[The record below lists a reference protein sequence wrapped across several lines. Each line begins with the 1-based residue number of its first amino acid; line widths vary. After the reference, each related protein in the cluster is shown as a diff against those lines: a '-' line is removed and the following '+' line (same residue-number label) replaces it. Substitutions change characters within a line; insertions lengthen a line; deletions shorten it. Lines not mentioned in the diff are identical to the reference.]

1 MKRTKAR
8 QYRRNGPSRLP
19 GAASSFAPGLPVPDW
34 RELATG
40 LFMVTAML
48 APQIAGA
55 DLNAQAVQT
64 GTVEAISSFYIILV
78 ALFAVYSTAAANPV
92 YALCGF
98 VAGCL
103 AYVVSVSSILIDLG
117 SPTIAA
123 QVLWLLWTRARP
135 TADTPAW
142 TQKHYHS
149 VVTVCTASWVS
160 LVLFLILAFV
170 LSALFSIGPEPGSHS
185 RTLTNGAAA
194 FAWACYFLV
203 QSILTPYAR
212 SLAMRDARTDPRGGP
227 RARKKSA

>member
-1 MKRTKAR
+1 MKRTKT
-8 QYRRNGPSRLP
+8 RRKRHKGPSGQPATGTSL
-19 GAASSFAPGLPVPDW
+19 APVRVVPDW

-40 LFMVTAML
+40 LFMVTVML
-48 APQIAGA
+48 APQLVGV
-55 DLNAQAVQT
+55 DLHAEAVQT
-64 GTVEAISSFYIILV
+64 GSVEVISSFSIIFV

-92 YALCGF
+92 FALCSF

-103 AYVVSVSSILIDLG
+103 AYVASVSSILLDLG

-149 VVTVCTASWVS
+149 VVNVCMASWVS
-160 LVLFLILAFV
+160 LVLFMILAFA
-170 LSALFSIGPEPGSHS
+170 LSALFSTSPDPGSHT
-185 RTLTNGAAA
+185 RALTNGAAA
-194 FAWACYFLV
+194 VAWGSYFIL

-212 SLAMRDARTDPRGGP
+212 GLAIRNAGIGFRREWH
-227 RARKKSA
+227 